1 MREQVYSIYRY
12 HSSDY
17 TVNRYLALYFSLEL
31 SLISTDYLSGGNN
44 IQVSTNNYVRFA
56 STLFRFAK
64 IQRDY
69 DINGIIV
76 ISSNLSH
83 NYQTKSVSPPSRP
96 CLVCLL
102 IFCAKVTDFI

>member
-17 TVNRYLALYFSLEL
+17 TVNRYLTLYFSLDL
-31 SLISTDYLSGGNN
+31 SLISTDYLSGGN

-56 STLFRFAK
+56 STPFRFAK

-76 ISSNLSH
+76 ISSNLRVII
-83 NYQTKSVSPPSRP
+83 KSVP
-96 CLVCLL
+96 
-102 IFCAKVTDFI
+102 